1 MASAQ
6 KEVQV
11 KVATKEELSGVEAI
25 ELRMKALEKQRIQLH
40 IDAKTDE
47 LNKTSARI
55 EELKRTIAG
64 LEAVPAHLG
73 IDIDEQEI
81 NKLKGEL
88 AQLEQKSLD
97 LQLAVETGELQK
109 AKADVEELDGK
120 NIELNLAMQNFSEG
134 ISQAKQGISD
144 LASNM
149 NEVAQAGMQTE
160 QNKAFLAM
168 NLGADKAK
176 QTYEDISNIVKSMP
190 GDDNTMRSVLST
202 AQALGNNLNA
212 DEMKAAAGTMADYMS
227 GSATMGK
234 QALESQQDI
243 MKYLLDGNTAELERG
258 SIVSSQVDKLKEAT
272 TFQERQAAMQEVLNQ
287 LGYGG
292 ISQTD
297 TMLNK
302 QAEWDGMIYNSQ
314 DKLSSMWLTAQRG
327 AMDYII
333 KLDEG
338 TNGLVGMG
346 IVAAQMV
353 AGPIVSLMSGISQ
366 IGMGFKTLKDAAD
379 FSGLTGKFNKLKE
392 VLGNVKTKA
401 MELGGTLKGTLT
413 SGFNTVKT
421 KAMGLA
427 TTLKSSL
434 ITAFTGLKNLMTGT
448 IIPTLRNTATSL
460 LNAGRAALTAGA
472 NALKSAGLWLIEKG
486 ALVAHKIASFA
497 SAAAQWVLNAAMS
510 ANPITLVAI
519 AILALVAVLGYLY
532 FNNEQVRNSI
542 NGLGQ
547 ALMGFGQWVY
557 NGAIYW
563 LQQLQTTLMNLWN
576 YIFTLGGLI
585 PANVNITG
593 NQIIDTILRV
603 LAFLLTLP
611 LQLAMIFVN
620 IIAQAL
626 GFGNNFSQ
634 RMITAASRAVQG
646 FISYIQRLPGIV
658 MDEFNRVLGLVNEFI
673 SSLPSR
679 VWEMGAAIIDALKAS
694 LGIGSPGHMFYMV
707 EGEFKRIDDLT
718 QKTRFDTARIGKDM
732 VDSFNPEL
740 GFGFNYKDTVN
751 SLLDNVK
758 GENKEPTVVNFY
770 FTDTVVDNDKRMERI
785 AEYITRKLNFDNST
799 AGRTV

>member
-97 LQLAVETGELQK
+97 LQLDVETGELQK

-392 VLGNVKTKA
+392 VLGNVKTSVLNLA
-401 MELGGTLKGTLT
+401 
-413 SGFNTVKT
+413 STVKT
-421 KAMGLA
+421 NLVGAFSS
-427 TTLKSSL
+427 LKS
-434 ITAFTGLKNLMTGT
+434 TMTGT
-448 IIPTLRNTATSL
+448 IIPALKNTATSL

-603 LAFLLTLP
+603 LGFLLTLP

-634 RMITAASRAVQG
+634 RMINGAVNAVNG
-646 FISYIQRLPGIV
+646 FISW
-658 MDEFNRVLGLVNEFI
+658 I
-673 SSLPSR
+673 STLPSKLAG
-679 VWEMGAAIIDALKAS
+679 ELNKMLQMASQFAMDIANILTGGAA
-694 LGIGSPGHMFYMV
+694 GMVIGWITGSGEHSPGFMYDAFL
-707 EGEFKRIDDLT
+707 GEKEAMENLASNFNLDMSKPASR
-718 QKTRFDTARIGKDM
+718 M

-740 GFGFNYKDTVN
+740 EIGFNYKDTVN

-758 GENKEPTVVNFY
+758 HINKEPTVVNFY